1 MKTRS
6 TLSSVLVA
14 VLAALFLI
22 VPQAT
27 AAAPTRIMALGDSIT
42 GSPGCWRALLWQH
55 LRNTG
60 YTDIDFVGTLPA
72 PGCGFAYDGE
82 NEGHGGFLATRIA
95 DQNQLPGWLSATRPD
110 VVLMHL
116 GTNDVW
122 SNIPAST
129 ILSAYTKLLGQMRAS
144 NPSMKVLVAKILPMN
159 PSNCSACYQRVVT
172 LNNAIPGWATANS
185 TSQSPITVVDQWSGF
200 STSSDTSDGVH
211 PNDSGIRKMEARWYP
226 ALAAALTPGTVPTG
240 NTYVG
245 QQSGRC
251 LDVTGASQTNGAKA
265 QLWNCN
271 SQANQR
277 WTLTSAAELRVY
289 GGKCL
294 DLPSNSAAGT
304 QAQIWDC
311 NGAANQK
318 WTHGTD
324 GSIRH
329 AQTGLC
335 LDANGQGTA
344 NGTQVNSWN
353 CNGQANQKWTRR

>member
-1 MKTRS
+1 MRTRS
-6 TLSSVLVA
+6 LVSSVLVA
-14 VLAALFLI
+14 VLAALSLV
-22 VPQAT
+22 VPQAS
-27 AAAPTRIMALGDSIT
+27 AATPTRIMALGDSIT

-82 NEGHGGFLATRIA
+82 NEGHGGYLATNIA
-95 DQNQLPGWLSATRPD
+95 NQNQLPGWLSATRPD

-116 GTNDVW
+116 GTNDIW

-129 ILSAYTKLLGQMRAS
+129 ILNAYTKLLGQMRAS
-144 NPSMKVLVAKILPMN
+144 NPSMKVIVAQILPMT
-159 PSNCSACYQRVVT
+159 PSNCSACYQRVVD
-172 LNNAIPGWATANS
+172 LNNAIPGWARANS

-200 STSSDTSDGVH
+200 TTSTDTSDGVH
-211 PNDSGIRKMEARWYP
+211 PNDNGIRKMESRWYP

-251 LDVTGASQTNGAKA
+251 LDVTGASQTNGATI
-265 QLWNCN
+265 QLWDCN
-271 SQANQR
+271 GQANQK

-294 DLPSNSAAGT
+294 DLAPNSAAGT
-304 QAQIWDC
+304 RAQIWDC
-311 NGAANQK
+311 NGGANQK
-318 WTHGTD
+318 WSYGSD

-329 AQTGLC
+329 TQTGLC
-335 LDANGQGTA
+335 LDASGQGTA
-344 NGTQVNSWN
+344 NGTAINSWT